1 VHVLIVYMLEGVSV
15 CIKGFMKT
23 NFQNETERER
33 ERESENVQE
42 PDGGCNKSIKK
53 LNASGK
59 RVSQRSLSEIPF
71 QPVKHIRGHVRPFV
85 AQMRLH
91 DTPTSAP
98 EFLSLS
104 LFDAH

>member
-33 ERESENVQE
+33 ERE
-42 PDGGCNKSIKK
+42 K